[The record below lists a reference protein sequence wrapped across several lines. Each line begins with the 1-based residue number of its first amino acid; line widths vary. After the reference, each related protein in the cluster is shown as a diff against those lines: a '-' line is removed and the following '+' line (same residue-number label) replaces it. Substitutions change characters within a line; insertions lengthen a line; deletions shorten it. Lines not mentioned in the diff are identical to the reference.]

1 MRVPSEGGQERVG
14 RRGGEGKRGGAPHLD
29 LLDDLD
35 DDGHL
40 DNLIDEDLDLHLLDD
55 LDDLGHLPQQ
65 VRVTVSTGIAIVST
79 LIVQHVHAH
88 AHVHVAATVSTVSIV
103 TVSVAATI

>member
-1 MRVPSEGGQERVG
+1 MGAGRRSAKRGGAKMRVPSEGGQERVG

-29 LLDDLD
+29 LLNDLD

-55 LDDLGHLPQQ
+55 LDDLGYLPQQ
-65 VRVTVSTGIAIVST
+65 VEP
-79 LIVQHVHAH
+79 Q
-88 AHVHVAATVSTVSIV
+88 
-103 TVSVAATI
+103 

>member
-1 MRVPSEGGQERVG
+1 MRRERVPSEGGQERWG
-14 RRGGEGKRGGAPHLD
+14 SKAGGAPHLD

-65 VRVTVSTGIAIVST
+65 VES
-79 LIVQHVHAH
+79 Q
-88 AHVHVAATVSTVSIV
+88 
-103 TVSVAATI
+103 